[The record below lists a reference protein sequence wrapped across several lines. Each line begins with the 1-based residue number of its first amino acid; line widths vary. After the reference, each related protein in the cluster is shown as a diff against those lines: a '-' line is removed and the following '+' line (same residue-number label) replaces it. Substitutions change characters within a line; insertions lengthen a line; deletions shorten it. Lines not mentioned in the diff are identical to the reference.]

1 MKLIINKRTLKR
13 IKELTDRDVVEV
25 NIFQNGQLVATK
37 EQSDDFVPGV
47 YEFDFELVY
56 KNKKVETLK
65 NQSIEILDKDKVIN
79 IGYSKI
85 EDMLLAIVLNVWF
98 WAGVVLSLLI
108 SNILGS
114 SGIFLIAVCA
124 TFATT
129 NPMVY
134 KSKGISALKFK

>member
-1 MKLIINKRTLKR
+1 MKLVISKRTLKK
-13 IKELTDRDVVEV
+13 IKELTDREIVEV
-25 NIFQNGQLVATK
+25 NILQNGQVVATK

-47 YEFDFELVY
+47 YVFDFELVY
-56 KNKKVETLK
+56 QNKKIEILK
-65 NQSIEILDKDKVIN
+65 NQSIEILDKYKIIN
-79 IGYSKI
+79 IGYSKM

-129 NPMVY
+129 NPMAY